1 VVGSPGVWF
10 LHETHSVRGES
21 EEEFDALLRDAW
33 IPRVAETADA
43 RVAHVLRHAHGTGPS
58 YRLVTWTALA
68 DAAAYEALARDVARG
83 PLREL
88 AARLDGLR
96 HDVEGKLLEPLPW
109 SPLQQV
115 DLAAVPAAGADHELT
130 LYMEDTVA
138 PREGKLEE
146 YVERSGAHYAREM
159 AGHERAGRAMLQVQ
173 GGFRTVFGSGRRREI
188 VLWQKVVDPRLVL
201 GLLCHD
207 VPADRQGPG
216 TWMHDALAL
225 RDQWQ
230 SRLLRTTR
238 WSPLA

>member
-1 VVGSPGVWF
+1 MWL
-10 LHETHSVRGES
+10 LHETHAVRGEA
-21 EEEFDALLRDAW
+21 EAEFDALLRDAW
-33 IPRVAETADA
+33 IPRVAETSGA
-43 RVAHVLRHAHGTGPS
+43 RVAWVLRHAHGTGPS
-58 YRLVTWTALA
+58 YRLVTLTALEG
-68 DAAAYEALARDVARG
+68 AAAYEALARDVARG

-88 AARLDGLR
+88 AARLDALR
-96 HDVEGKLLEPLPW
+96 HDVEAKLLEPLPW

-115 DLAAVPAAGADHELT
+115 DLAGVPAAGADHDLT
-130 LYMEDTVA
+130 LYMEDTVW
-138 PREGKLEE
+138 PRAGKLEA

-159 AGHERAGRAMLQVQ
+159 AGHEQAGRAMLQVQ
-173 GGFRTVFGSGRRREI
+173 GGFRTVYGSGRRREI

-201 GLLCHD
+201 GLLTRE
-207 VPADRQGPG
+207 VPPELQEPG

>member
-1 VVGSPGVWF
+1 MWL
-10 LHETHSVRGES
+10 LHETHSVRGDTEDA
-21 EEEFDALLRDAW
+21 FDALLRDAW
-33 IPRVAETADA
+33 IPRVSESEGAH
-43 RVAHVLRHAHGTGPS
+43 VAYVLRHTHGTGPS
-58 YRLVTWTALA
+58 YRLVTLTALA
-68 DAAAYEALARDVARG
+68 MSVARG

-88 AARLDGLR
+88 AVQLDALR
-96 HDVEGKLLEPLPW
+96 HDVEAKLLEPLPW
-109 SPLQQV
+109 SPLQRFDPVALRRTAGV
-115 DLAAVPAAGADHELT
+115 DHDLT
-130 LYMEDTVA
+130 LYMEDTVW

-146 YVERSGAHYAREM
+146 YVEKSGAHYAREM
-159 AGHERAGRAMLQVQ
+159 AGHESRGHAMLQVQ

-201 GLLCHD
+201 GLLTRE
-207 VPADRQGPG
+207 VPPELQKPG

>member
-1 VVGSPGVWF
+1 MWL
-10 LHETHSVRGES
+10 LHETHAVRGEA
-21 EEEFDALLRDAW
+21 EDDFDALLREAW
-33 IPRVAETADA
+33 IPRVAETKGA
-43 RVAHVLRHAHGTGPS
+43 RLAYVLRHTHGTGPS
-58 YRLVTWTALA
+58 YQLVTLTALEN
-68 DAAAYEALARDVARG
+68 AAAYAALAESVARG
-83 PLREL
+83 ALREL
-88 AARLDGLR
+88 SVKLDMLR
-96 HDVEGKLLEPLPW
+96 HDVEAKLLEPLPW
-109 SPLQQV
+109 SPLQHIE
-115 DLAAVPAAGADHELT
+115 LAQVPASGADHDLT
-130 LYMEDTVA
+130 LYMEDTVR

-159 AGHERAGRAMLQVQ
+159 AGHESRGHAMLQVQ

-201 GLLCHD
+201 GLLTRE
-207 VPADRQGPG
+207 VPPELTKPG

>member
-1 VVGSPGVWF
+1 VWI
-10 LHETHSVRGES
+10 LHETHAVRGEA
-21 EEEFDALLRDAW
+21 EQELDALLRDAW

-43 RVAHVLRHAHGTGPS
+43 RVLYVLRHAHGSGPS
-58 YRLVTWTALA
+58 YRLITWTALA
-68 DAAAYEALARDVARG
+68 DAAAYEVLARSVARG

-88 AARLDGLR
+88 SVQLDALR
-96 HDVEGKLLEPLPW
+96 HDVEAKLLEPLPW
-109 SPLQQV
+109 SPVQDI
-115 DLAAVPAAGADHELT
+115 DLADVPAAGADHELT
-130 LYMEDTVA
+130 LYMEDTVW

-159 AGHERAGRAMLQVQ
+159 ADHERRGGAMLQVQ

-188 VLWQKVVDPRLVL
+188 VLWQKVLDARLVQ
-201 GLLCHD
+201 GLLTRE
-207 VPADRQGPG
+207 VPPDFRKPG

-225 RDQWQ
+225 RDQWE